1 MKIAREKICLY
12 SSMYPGVSS
21 AEMIIDCAE
30 RFEVGGVELMNFC
43 QELSTPDRAV
53 ARALGKRAREKGLAL
68 PCFSVGID
76 AIADPVASLEKLKG
90 YAEICSELE
99 IPYLHHTIA
108 LDYRCGRLPEEE
120 WAKRF
125 NTGTAIAL
133 ELAEFCRPLGVRTL
147 IEPQGFVFNGIDAV
161 DRLIKMSDEKIG
173 VVADVGNVYFYD
185 TDPVEFANAMRGR
198 ICHCHLKDYTLTPP
212 PTPTHPYIS
221 KDGVRFYGADIGAG
235 DIDYDGFFAALKNGG
250 YNGFY
255 ALEFEVLQGDVTV
268 RRAIDFLL
276 ERGMLW
282 NIT

>member
-1 MKIAREKICLY
+1 MKIAREKICFY

-120 WAKRF
+120 WVKRF
-125 NTGTAIAL
+125 NTGAAIAL

-147 IEPQGFVFNGIDAV
+147 VEPQGFVFNGIDAV
-161 DRLIKMSDEKIG
+161 DRLIKMSGEKIG

-185 TDPVEFANAMRGR
+185 TDPIEFINAMTGR
-198 ICHCHLKDYTLTPP
+198 ICHSHLKDYSLTP
-212 PTPTHPYIS
+212 TGASPYYSANGIALY
-221 KDGVRFYGADIGAG
+221 DTEMGQG
-235 DIDYDGFFAALKNGG
+235 DIDFDGIFTALNDGG
-250 YNGFY
+250 YNGYF
-255 ALEFEVLQGDVTV
+255 ALEFEAAKGEDMV
-268 RRAIDFLL
+268 RRALDFF
-276 ERGMLW
+276 
-282 NIT
+282 TK